1 MLEVL
6 PLPTSTASKWP
17 TSPSE
22 RLRDV
27 RTGWVTFDPKR
38 RPNPAISVDVWAIR
52 GKRKPNVTQTFDVK
66 RRPIAVSLGQK
77 LHHSQFATL

>member
-1 MLEVL
+1 
-6 PLPTSTASKWP
+6 TASKWP

-38 RPNPAISVDVWAIR
+38 RPNPAISVDVRAIR
-52 GKRKPNVTQTFDVK
+52 GKRKPNVTQTFDVG
-66 RRPIAVSLGQK
+66 RRPIAGSVDCARLWMSVDNTDN
-77 LHHSQFATL
+77 AT